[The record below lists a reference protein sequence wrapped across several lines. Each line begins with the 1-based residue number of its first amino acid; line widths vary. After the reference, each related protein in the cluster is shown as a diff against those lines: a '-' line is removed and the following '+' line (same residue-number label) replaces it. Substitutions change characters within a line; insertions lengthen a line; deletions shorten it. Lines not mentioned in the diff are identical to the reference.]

1 MAPAFGH
8 TIDTTT
14 RRSAK
19 IPVSDVDATKRM
31 PDAVR
36 LQALMVSY
44 QAGDLTAF
52 DQVYVLLA
60 PVIKGFLRRRSLTAA
75 TVDDLVQ
82 ETFLQIHR
90 ARHTYDPAFPV
101 IPWAVAIARHVW
113 LMHCRTTSR
122 RPHASESIDD
132 LALGVRADAEA
143 FADQDAVRGA
153 LSRLSPARRRPLI
166 WHHILGL
173 SFREIGAMLGI
184 REDAAKLRSSRGMAD
199 LRAELVAKGAGRKGR
214 ND

>member
-1 MAPAFGH
+1 M
-8 TIDTTT
+8 
-14 RRSAK
+14 
-19 IPVSDVDATKRM
+19 SDVDETTGV

-36 LQALMVSY
+36 LQALMVGY

-60 PVIKGFLRRRSLTAA
+60 PAIKGFLRRRLSTAA
-75 TVDDLVQ
+75 ALDDLVQ

-90 ARHTYDPAFPV
+90 ARHTYDPAYPV
-101 IPWAVAIARHVW
+101 TPWAVAIARHVW
-113 LMHCRTTSR
+113 LMHCRTASR
-122 RPHASESIDD
+122 RLHASESIDD
-132 LALGVRADAEA
+132 LALGVRADAAA
-143 FADQDAVRGA
+143 FADRDAVRGA
-153 LSRLSPARRRPLI
+153 LSRVSPGRRRPLI

-173 SFREIGAMLGI
+173 SFREIGARLGI

-199 LRAELVAKGAGRKGR
+199 LRAALAAMGSGRKGR